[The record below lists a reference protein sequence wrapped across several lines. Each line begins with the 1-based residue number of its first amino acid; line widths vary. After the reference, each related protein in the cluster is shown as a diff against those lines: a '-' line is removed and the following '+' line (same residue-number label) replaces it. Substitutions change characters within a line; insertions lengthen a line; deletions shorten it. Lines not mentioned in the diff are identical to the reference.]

1 MDSESS
7 TKSYRARLELFL
19 AYLMSKLPSF
29 TFELCSNEREHFIR
43 PISFA
48 VNRNIRPKRIDD
60 EMDSMLT
67 PTIGDLLVD
76 RTDLVGNIKLEDN
89 IRTMSFRIYFIYD
102 VAKTRVKLDNIKV
115 PFLLYHNGNRE
126 TVPLYPFMIASIWM
140 NRNKHHELY
149 DLMVIH
155 QDEIINMQ
163 YEVEERAD
171 KTDERLREMDREMN
185 RKIDD
190 VVARV
195 NEVDTALNIRVNVL
209 EYDLNMRFNKIEE
222 KVSALEAEVN
232 RMNVTLSALSDGME
246 ELLKKSRAPIR

>member
-1 MDSESS
+1 
-7 TKSYRARLELFL
+7 
-19 AYLMSKLPSF
+19 
-29 TFELCSNEREHFIR
+29 
-43 PISFA
+43 
-48 VNRNIRPKRIDD
+48 
-60 EMDSMLT
+60 
-67 PTIGDLLVD
+67 
-76 RTDLVGNIKLEDN
+76 
-89 IRTMSFRIYFIYD
+89 
-102 VAKTRVKLDNIKV
+102 
-115 PFLLYHNGNRE
+115 
-126 TVPLYPFMIASIWM
+126 M

-246 ELLKKSRAPIR
+246 ELLKKSRAPLR

>member
-1 MDSESS
+1 MYGYNFFKNTTLIVCNPMAVNLILSKRELR
-7 TKSYRARLELFL
+7 SYWCLIGQSI
-19 AYLMSKLPSF
+19 SKL
-29 TFELCSNEREHFIR
+29 L
-43 PISFA
+43 
-48 VNRNIRPKRIDD
+48 
-60 EMDSMLT
+60 
-67 PTIGDLLVD
+67 
-76 RTDLVGNIKLEDN
+76 IKLLK
-89 IRTMSFRIYFIYD
+89 TYMLYRIYFIYD

-195 NEVDTALNIRVNVL
+195 NEVDTALNIRMNVL
-209 EYDLNMRFNKIEE
+209 EYDLNMRLNKIEE
-222 KVSALEAEVN
+222 RVSALEAEVQ